1 MQDSSVKMWEG
12 HRPHEEFSKN
22 YYSSPSTYFSMH
34 HKMHDSVCSDTAPP
48 QNSTEIPAPMTLRL
62 IISDVEVVD
71 VKINK

>member
-1 MQDSSVKMWEG
+1 
-12 HRPHEEFSKN
+12 
-22 YYSSPSTYFSMH
+22 MH

-71 VKINK
+71 VKINRVGRPEERAFTHI